1 MIRSNESN
9 GGLFTRVIDRIV
21 SLFHVVA
28 IATLCIM
35 ALLMIYE
42 VVMRY
47 VFNMPAEWALDVV
60 QLVQV
65 TLAFTAAA
73 PVLRDGGHI
82 NMELTQTLVKK
93 QTQRRLEIL
102 ANGICAAGSVWMA
115 VLSWRTFSQSYKISE
130 SSYGIT
136 LPIYPWKFLVPL
148 CFFIL
153 ALQFFAMFVK
163 HIQDREPS

>member
-1 MIRSNESN
+1 MDRSKDLKKSLINV
-9 GGLFTRVIDRIV
+9 VIDRIV
-21 SLFHVVA
+21 SFFHFVA
-28 IATLCIM
+28 VIALCLM
-35 ALLMIYE
+35 AALLIYD

-47 VFNMPAEWALDVV
+47 FFNRPADWVLDIV

-73 PVLRDGGHI
+73 PILRAGGHI
-82 NMELTQTLVKK
+82 NMELVQTLVTKK
-93 QTQRRLEIL
+93 SERNLAIL
-102 ANGICAAGSVWMA
+102 SNGICAAGSLWMSI
-115 VLSWRTFSQSYKISE
+115 LGWRTFSQSYKISE

-153 ALQFFAMFVK
+153 GLQFFSEFIK
-163 HIQDREPS
+163 QIRKQKLT